1 MPRGP
6 SKPLAAIAILVFVAA
21 LPFVCATMPRGRDG
35 ARSSFIVKKRTKMS
49 AVAHALKSRDLVF
62 SEYLF
67 LFCSLA
73 ACKGRIV
80 AGEYELSP
88 GMSTFAIAKKMARG
102 ERKLYAL
109 KIVEGYNVYTI
120 GEAIGRSGIMDPKAF
135 LQLAHDRK
143 FLASLGIPS
152 DSLEGYLDPDTY
164 FFSKETG
171 VDEFLGKIVQRTLR
185 FFEGADIEQRM
196 REMGMD
202 AFEVL
207 SLASIIEKEAKLEE
221 EKGAISAVFH
231 NRMRLGMTLDA
242 DPTVIYGRESFNRD
256 LKKADI
262 EAQTPYNTY
271 KFKGLPKGPICS
283 PSRSSI
289 MAALWPRESDMI
301 YFVSRNDGSH
311 VFSRTVE
318 EHNHFVA
325 LYQKNRSRT
334 QH

>member
-21 LPFVCATMPRGRDG
+21 IPFVCAIMPRGRDS
-35 ARSSFIVKKRTKMS
+35 ARASFIVKKRTKTS

-88 GMSTFAIAKKMARG
+88 SMSTFAIAKKMARG

-120 GEAIGRSGIMDPKAF
+120 GEALGRSGIMDPKAF
-135 LQLAHDRK
+135 LQLAHDRQ
-143 FLASLGIPS
+143 FLTSLGIPS
-152 DSLEGYLDPDTY
+152 DSLEGYLAPDTY

-171 VDEFLGKIVQRTLR
+171 VDEFLGKIVQKTFR

-196 REMGMD
+196 RETGMD

-207 SLASIIEKEAKLEE
+207 SLASIIEKEAKLEQ
-221 EKGAISAVFH
+221 EKGTISAVFH

-242 DPTVIYGRESFNRD
+242 DPTVIYGRESFNRN
-256 LKKADI
+256 LRKADLS
-262 EAQTPYNTY
+262 AQTPYNTY

-289 MAALWPRESDMI
+289 MAALWPQESDMI

-311 VFSRTVE
+311 AFSRTVE

-325 LYQKNRSRT
+325 LYQKNRSRK
-334 QH
+334 QE

>member
-21 LPFVCATMPRGRDG
+21 IPFVCAIMPRGRDS
-35 ARSSFIVKKRTKMS
+35 ARASFIVKKRTKTS

-88 GMSTFAIAKKMARG
+88 SMSTFAIAKKMARG

-120 GEAIGRSGIMDPKAF
+120 GEALGRSGIMDPKAF
-135 LQLAHDRK
+135 LQLAHDRQ
-143 FLASLGIPS
+143 FLTSLGIPS
-152 DSLEGYLDPDTY
+152 DSLEGYLAPDTY

-171 VDEFLGKIVQRTLR
+171 VDEFLGKIVQKTFR

-325 LYQKNRSRT
+325 LYQKNRSRK
-334 QH
+334 